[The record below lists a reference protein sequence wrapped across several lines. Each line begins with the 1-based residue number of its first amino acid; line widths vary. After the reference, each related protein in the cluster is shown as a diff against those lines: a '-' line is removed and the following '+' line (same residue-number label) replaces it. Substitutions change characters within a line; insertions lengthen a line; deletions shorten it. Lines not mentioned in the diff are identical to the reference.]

1 MYLELFSSAA
11 VLTTII
17 LNLYELHDSFNR
29 TGIRYVDTLACL
41 LHPLSH
47 TETSANRKSDDTTTP
62 RKESDAE
69 HGGRETSLGR
79 GWCCS
84 QKALVRL
91 DAQVP
96 RLNPYLISSPAK
108 VASHP
113 ILASFAT
120 APPMRPSPLSQ
131 MRSCMTN
138 SIWLYSYQW
147 SGCPLPFPMWTETP

>member
-1 MYLELFSSAA
+1 MIA
-11 VLTTII
+11 VIVLVYST
-17 LNLYELHDSFNR
+17 LDR
-29 TGIRYVDTLACL
+29 LACL
-41 LHPLSH
+41 LHTFSH
-47 TETSANRKSDDTTTP
+47 AETSANRKSDDMTTP
-62 RKESDAE
+62 RQESDAG

-147 SGCPLPFPMWTETP
+147 SGCPLPFPMWTDTP

>member
-1 MYLELFSSAA
+1 MELFSSAA

-17 LNLYELHDSFNR
+17 LNLYVLYDSFNR

-41 LHPLSH
+41 LHALSH
-47 TETSANRKSDDTTTP
+47 AETSANRKSDDMTTP
-62 RKESDAE
+62 RQESDAG

-96 RLNPYLISSPAK
+96 RLHPYLISSPAK

-138 SIWLYSYQW
+138 SIWLSSYQW
-147 SGCPLPFPMWTETP
+147 SGCPLPSPMWTETP

>member
-1 MYLELFSSAA
+1 MIALIVPVYC
-11 VLTTII
+11 T
-17 LNLYELHDSFNR
+17 
-29 TGIRYVDTLACL
+29 VDRLACL
-41 LHPLSH
+41 LHTLSH
-47 TETSANRKSDDTTTP
+47 AETSANRKSDDMTTP
-62 RKESDAE
+62 RQESDAG
-69 HGGRETSLGR
+69 HGGQETSLGR

-147 SGCPLPFPMWTETP
+147 SGCPLPFPMWTDTP

>member
-1 MYLELFSSAA
+1 MEPFFSA
-11 VLTTII
+11 VVRTTLII
-17 LNLYELHDSFNR
+17 NLYVLYNSFNR
-29 TGIRYVDTLACL
+29 TGIRYVNTMACL
-41 LHPLSH
+41 LHTLSH
-47 TETSANRKSDDTTTP
+47 AETSANRKSDDLTTP
-62 RKESDAE
+62 RQESDAE

-120 APPMRPSPLSQ
+120 APPMRPSPSSQ

-138 SIWLYSYQW
+138 SIWLSSYQW
-147 SGCPLPFPMWTETP
+147 SGCPLPSPMWTETP